1 MGALYKKFQASIET
15 QLGKI
20 ALPKIAVAVS
30 SGSDS
35 MALLLLMSQWAKIVK
50 CKLVV
55 LTVDHDLRP
64 EAKAE
69 CEYVCQFSMQLGHEC
84 FVLKWDHH
92 NQFSNLQ
99 ARARDARY
107 SLMTELCK
115 KQDIIAIA
123 TAHHLDDSIENY
135 YIRKSRKSGLFGLSS
150 SDIGFNNNIMI
161 IRPLVTIY
169 KQELVEFL
177 YKNGVK
183 WFEDQSNYSD
193 KYLRN
198 RIRKS
203 LSILERKELEIEL
216 AAIDLQVKQ
225 FGPLFIK
232 AIASVVAINKLG
244 AAKINIDNLEN
255 YHNDIRFQLISFIL
269 TIISGKLK
277 TPRYG
282 SVELII
288 ELLNCSKNFVK
299 TLHGCILQRTKD
311 ELLIYRECG
320 RTLSEEV
327 KLAKNVI
334 WDNRFRYD
342 GEEVKDSYINNLT
355 MDDYVKIKDKLDLS
369 NIKKHQE
376 ILFTLPV
383 VKTLEKILAIPH
395 ISYYDDKGM
404 IGKLGFSF
412 QPQFTSRFTHFF

>member
-1 MGALYKKFQASIET
+1 MDALYKKFQASIET

-30 SGSDS
+30 GGSDS
-35 MALLLLMSQWAKIVK
+35 MALLLFMSQWAKIVK
-50 CKLVV
+50 CKLIV

-64 EAKAE
+64 EAKTE
-69 CEYVCQFSMQLGHEC
+69 CEYVRQFSMQLGHEC

-115 KQDIIAIA
+115 KQNIMAIA

-177 YKNGVK
+177 YENGVK

-216 AAIDLQVKQ
+216 AAIDLQVKR

-232 AIASVVAINKLG
+232 AIASVVAINKFG
-244 AAKINIDNLEN
+244 TAKINIDNLES
-255 YHNDIRFQLISFIL
+255 YHNDIRFQLISYIL
-269 TIISGKLK
+269 TIISGKLT

-288 ELLNCSKNFVK
+288 ELLNCGKNFVK

-320 RTLSEEV
+320 RTFSKEV

-342 GEEVKDSYINNLT
+342 GEEVKDSYINNL
-355 MDDYVKIKDKLDLS
+355 MMNDYVKIKDKLDLS
-369 NIKKHQE
+369 NIKNHQE

-404 IGKLGFSF
+404 IGKLSFSF